1 MERFHSANDNQVEST
16 SKDVADKKT
25 LVELLK
31 ELDAD
36 MANTKTKIQK
46 YDSEIKT
53 LKPQLETARDA
64 AAKKRWERQSIP
76 INLMT
81 IDGKDA
87 NGGGMSLPGQGVH
100 EALGSGCKCFNLA
113 LDPSAHII
121 LKPKS
126 QPMKILIILLMANH
140 LVVLWMIYFC
150 ACQVNQISDV
160 YALIAT
166 CNTLFDYV
174 SSCDSKILQCS
185 RSETP
190 LTHHHLSDRDMRKA
204 SG

>member
-1 MERFHSANDNQVEST
+1 MPRRRGRGQEKCKNVSGNLERFHRANDNQVEST

-25 LVELLK
+25 LAEQLK
-31 ELDAD
+31 EVDAD
-36 MANTKTKIQK
+36 IANTKSNIQN
-46 YDSEIKT
+46 YDSEIRT
-53 LKPQLETARDA
+53 LQPQLRSARDA
-64 AAKKRWERQSIP
+64 AARKRWERQCIP

-113 LDPSAHII
+113 LDPSAHTI

-126 QPMKILIILLMANH
+126 QPTKILITLLMANH
-140 LVVLWMIYFC
+140 LVGLWMIYFC
-150 ACQVNQISDV
+150 ACQVNHISDV

-166 CNTLFDYV
+166 CKYTL
-174 SSCDSKILQCS
+174 
-185 RSETP
+185 
-190 LTHHHLSDRDMRKA
+190 
-204 SG
+204 